1 MNTVLFFSIQFI
13 ICAQCL
19 AGIRVM
25 EPDDPNRDPKW
36 EWYHNNKVKLFSSIN
51 GSSVTKHEARLPFYT
66 PGTILNSHS
75 QVDAYPE
82 DGWILVHCDFGT
94 EKEAQPFPFFTLYN
108 RYRGTFRVMLFNAV
122 NREGSYFIGE
132 LGFLDGEKFPAARAG
147 LFTFADTAADRC
159 FLRTYN
165 PNLKLTAI
173 SRICAFGSWA
183 VFDFPLVGY
192 DPSTKAK
199 DPILVFK
206 LSSVQRQELSL
217 KSKGNLRLMQVMELD
232 DQVQPSHLSNQ
243 SISGV
248 QAILKVGIEGYNAY
262 RSVKS
267 FVDNEIVSKE
277 GQGKN
282 KDAAWFSAAAALAS
296 GGGAAYGPYLQLMG
310 AVLNSFIGGANF
322 ASSWEPLCF
331 AGQFSFDTEGTI
343 ETRNEL
349 WCHNLFINTGP
360 DDNRAQRPVQEVE
373 WGIFNFRS
381 VPTSNWFWSSSVNLT
396 APPDILINPNS
407 GLVHTS
413 TRVAFIQSGA
423 PGPGENP
430 ISTQFMTVEEAMVNR
445 KYKQRHLGDSARAAL
460 WELKFKTTS
469 PTKFSDNKIII
480 YKKTGIM
487 ATDYIQKYE
496 ETIKLPELK

>member
-1 MNTVLFFSIQFI
+1 MKKALLIPIHFI
-13 ICAQCL
+13 AFIQCL

-25 EPDDPNRDPKW
+25 EPNDPNRNPKW
-36 EWYHNNKVKLFSSIN
+36 EWFHDGFTDLFSSID
-51 GSSVTKHEARLPFYT
+51 GSFVSKHEAFLPYYT
-66 PGTILNSHS
+66 PGNLLNTHGMI
-75 QVDAYPE
+75 DAYPE
-82 DGWILVHCDFGT
+82 DGWILVHRDFGT
-94 EKEAQPFPFFTLYN
+94 EKKAQPFPFFTLYN
-108 RYRGTFRVMLFNAV
+108 RYRGIFRVMLYNAV

-132 LGFLDGEKFPAARAG
+132 LGFLDGEKLPAARAG

-165 PNLKLTAI
+165 PALKLTAI
-173 SRICAFGSWA
+173 SRMCTYGSWA

-192 DPSTKAK
+192 DPSIKAK
-199 DPILVFK
+199 EPILVFK
-206 LSSVQRQELSL
+206 LSSVQKQELSL
-217 KSKGNLRLMQVMELD
+217 KSTGNIRLMQIMELK

-248 QAILKVGIEGYNAY
+248 QAVLKVGVEGYNAY

-267 FVDNEIVSKE
+267 FVDNEILSKE

-282 KDAAWFSAAAALAS
+282 KEATWFSAAATLAA

-310 AVLNSFIGGANF
+310 SVLNSFIGGANF

-331 AGQFSFDTEGTI
+331 AGQFSFDTEGAI
-343 ETRNEL
+343 LTRNEL
-349 WCHNLFINTGP
+349 WCHNLFLNVGP
-360 DDNRAQRPVQEVE
+360 DDNRAQRPVQDVE
-373 WGIFNFRS
+373 WGIFNFNR
-381 VPTSNWFWSSSVNLT
+381 VPVSNWFWSASVNLAE
-396 APPDILINPNS
+396 APDLVINPKS

-413 TRVAFIQSGA
+413 TRVAFIQSGP

-430 ISTQFMTVEEAMVNR
+430 ISTPLMTLDEAMVNR

-460 WELKFKTTS
+460 WELKFKIAS
-469 PTKFSDNKIII
+469 PTKFSDSEIII

-487 ATDYIQKYE
+487 AADYVQKYE
-496 ETIKLPELK
+496 ENIKLPELK